1 NSAYPHLIKTSILS
15 PSKLPAGSF
24 SFYAHTVMGG
34 YPEVITLLTNCYRDL
49 LSIGFLDDDM
59 SA

>member
-1 NSAYPHLIKTSILS
+1 MY

-24 SFYAHTVMGG
+24 SFCAHTVMGG

-59 SA
+59 ST